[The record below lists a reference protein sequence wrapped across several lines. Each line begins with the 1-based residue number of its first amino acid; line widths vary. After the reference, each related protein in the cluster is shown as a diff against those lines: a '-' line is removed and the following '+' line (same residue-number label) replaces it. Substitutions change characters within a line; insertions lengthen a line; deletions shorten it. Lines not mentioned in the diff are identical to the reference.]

1 METPGAFGS
10 RGGEFMAER
19 KLITKVRERFPSE
32 LVDSRVFRD
41 EVTLIIQKDAVL
53 EIMRYLH
60 DELAFDLL
68 TDLCGVDRFPDQPRF
83 EVVYHLYSI
92 KGNER
97 VRVKA
102 SMEEGEKISSV
113 ESIWK
118 GANWYER
125 ETFDM
130 LGIVFENHPDL
141 KRILLWGD
149 FDGHPL
155 KKDFPTEG
163 RDFDKPVLPE
173 A

>member
-1 METPGAFGS
+1 M
-10 RGGEFMAER
+10 
-19 KLITKVRERFPSE
+19 RERFPSE
-32 LVDSRVFRD
+32 LIDSRVFRD
-41 EVTLIIQKDAVL
+41 EVTLIVQKDAVL

-60 DELAFDLL
+60 DELAFDFL
-68 TDLCGVDRFPDQPRF
+68 TDLCGVDRFPDHPRF

-92 KGNER
+92 GGNER

-102 SMEEGEKISSV
+102 SLEEGEKISSV

-118 GANWYER
+118 GANWYES

-130 LGIVFENHPDL
+130 LGILFENHPDL
-141 KRILLWGD
+141 KRILLWDD

-173 A
+173 T